1 MTCNH
6 QCNQGRDCQCR
17 KEETDYMKWQIYTII
32 AVIFAVGCVAVLV
45 RWAI

>member
-1 MTCNH
+1 MNDMNNRPIT
-6 QCNQGRDCQCR
+6 Q
-17 KEETDYMKWQIYTII
+17 EEADYMKWQIYSLI